1 MRASARAG
9 KWEMLRVQVET
20 VLGEGAGEQC
30 SPGPPNIENP
40 AIRFEPILSVHGF
53 KSYEKFLLNSI

>member
-1 MRASARAG
+1 MWASARAG

-20 VLGEGAGEQC
+20 VLGEGVGEQF

-40 AIRFEPILSVHGF
+40 AIRFEPMNL
-53 KSYEKFLLNSI
+53 